1 LRPCNDIQKRTG
13 APDGWM
19 ADWLSSKWDFNFD
32 GNCGSYLSADTCV
45 PGDSSENANRE
56 FLDVLFPCKLEVDNI
71 RIQGIKAINIGSKD
85 ALS

>member
-1 LRPCNDIQKRTG
+1 
-13 APDGWM
+13 M

-71 RIQGIKAINIGSKD
+71 RIQGISSINIGSKD
-85 ALS
+85 ALNDSKKIANRDPLPNAT